1 VAFLQIDNL
10 RKAYPRSD
18 GSPIALPVLEGMDLS
33 VKEGE
38 FVALFGPNGCGKS
51 TLLHIVAGILNPD
64 AGSVRINGKHP
75 REAKIGFV
83 LQNYRDSL
91 FPWLTGLANIAF
103 PLELQGIAQKER
115 YGRARSTL
123 DRLGLDLPV
132 HQYPYQMSG
141 GQQQMVAI
149 ARAIIDRPDILLM
162 DEPFSALAYQ
172 TRLYTHMELQ
182 RIWLETQTTTVF
194 ISHEIDEAL
203 LLADRVVLMSQLPAR
218 ILDVVEV
225 GMGRPRSTDI
235 VATDQFMQL
244 KRRAL
249 TVFQEAIGK

>member
-1 VAFLQIDNL
+1 
-10 RKAYPRSD
+10 
-18 GSPIALPVLEGMDLS
+18 
-33 VKEGE
+33 
-38 FVALFGPNGCGKS
+38 
-51 TLLHIVAGILNPD
+51 
-64 AGSVRINGKHP
+64 
-75 REAKIGFV
+75 
-83 LQNYRDSL
+83 
-91 FPWLTGLANIAF
+91 
-103 PLELQGIAQKER
+103 
-115 YGRARSTL
+115 
-123 DRLGLDLPV
+123 
-132 HQYPYQMSG
+132 
-141 GQQQMVAI
+141 
-149 ARAIIDRPDILLM
+149 M